1 MIKYLMVSAAI
12 LSGVA
17 LGNINNNTTSYNTPV
32 VAAAAETTKVG
43 GITTTTIGETEN
55 VISNEKFYYNVA
67 SLGDIATTTV
77 TRTSDSK
84 EFTAKL
90 KWNYLKITNNTI
102 DGTTQSATVNTS
114 ITITLE
120 SEDETLVFNSGNK
133 SYSYSS
139 TTGYF
144 ESNRTLGLNGSIRF
158 GEEGYVYP
166 NVSIFSEDGVSSTM
180 FYASFKLNDTT
191 NKYSLNDFT
200 GTFDLEYKSLGI
212 GPSFYTTEE
221 LNVGPTIVGP
231 DKQEIDYSR
240 HLTTQSILNQY
251 TATDNL
257 DIGNRGVYFKD
268 SSAYEEAVDKQAYGT
283 YNVTIASEDT
293 DGNETT
299 KVVPVTLKK
308 VDYESEYP
316 GLKLGEK
323 NTILNEEFKLWE
335 DNTKHVKLIGDVTRK
350 TDSKVFSPYI
360 DINYARVFN
369 WGFDET
375 YNKYTGDLELSFN
388 YYLESDDEIINF
400 GNQIVSKKKGT
411 SQIDNF
417 SIESN
422 LFIQFSQYVLY
433 FINNYDPSSA
443 TSYNYLECYSTYL
456 LTDVTGEY
464 SLADDFDVTNV
475 GYTAEYFVEAGDMV
489 FFTEDDYKEGPTIVG
504 PDKLESKFNQSLTRE
519 DILVQYTA
527 TDNIDLGNQVVTLK
541 KDSGYFNALDS
552 KKFGK
557 YKLTLSATDSDGNE
571 SEKVV
576 EIELIDDSE
585 EYLPVVEGPRKIYKS
600 NNILL
605 TIDDIKELYS
615 AKSFDGENLDVNV
628 RNVSYVNNANKVG
641 SYKVKVEATDSED
654 RTRELPVT
662 IEVLDGCSDMWYL
675 DPTGIHTTQ
684 YSALTIEQI
693 MHEYEWY
700 SGNEIFYYEVL
711 DDTYSEMSD
720 VPGTYNIEVEIT
732 NFEKQY
738 VEEITIHVDEAA
750 TLVTAAEQNF
760 LYWLGRFFDWLWN
773 DIILFFC

>member
-32 VAAAAETTKVG
+32 VAAAAETG

-335 DNTKHVKLIGDVTRK
+335 DNNKHVKLIGDVTRK

-369 WGFDET
+369 WGFD
-375 YNKYTGDLELSFN
+375 
-388 YYLESDDEIINF
+388 
-400 GNQIVSKKKGT
+400 
-411 SQIDNF
+411 F
-417 SIESN
+417 SSRIA
-422 LFIQFSQYVLY
+422 FSLR
-433 FINNYDPSSA
+433 S
-443 TSYNYLECYSTYL
+443 
-456 LTDVTGEY
+456 
-464 SLADDFDVTNV
+464 
-475 GYTAEYFVEAGDMV
+475 
-489 FFTEDDYKEGPTIVG
+489 
-504 PDKLESKFNQSLTRE
+504 
-519 DILVQYTA
+519 
-527 TDNIDLGNQVVTLK
+527 
-541 KDSGYFNALDS
+541 
-552 KKFGK
+552 
-557 YKLTLSATDSDGNE
+557 LSA
-571 SEKVV
+571 
-576 EIELIDDSE
+576 
-585 EYLPVVEGPRKIYKS
+585 
-600 NNILL
+600 
-605 TIDDIKELYS
+605 
-615 AKSFDGENLDVNV
+615 
-628 RNVSYVNNANKVG
+628 
-641 SYKVKVEATDSED
+641 
-654 RTRELPVT
+654 
-662 IEVLDGCSDMWYL
+662 
-675 DPTGIHTTQ
+675 
-684 YSALTIEQI
+684 
-693 MHEYEWY
+693 
-700 SGNEIFYYEVL
+700 
-711 DDTYSEMSD
+711 
-720 VPGTYNIEVEIT
+720 
-732 NFEKQY
+732 
-738 VEEITIHVDEAA
+738 
-750 TLVTAAEQNF
+750 
-760 LYWLGRFFDWLWN
+760 
-773 DIILFFC
+773 